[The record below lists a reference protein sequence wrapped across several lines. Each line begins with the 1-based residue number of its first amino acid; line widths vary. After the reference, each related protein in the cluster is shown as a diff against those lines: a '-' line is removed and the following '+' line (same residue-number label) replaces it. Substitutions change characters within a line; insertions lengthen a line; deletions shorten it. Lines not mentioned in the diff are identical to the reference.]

1 MKEIHPGRQ
10 PADERGMRRIA
21 LALGWPAL
29 ALLVV
34 FAPGLMNLSEVWS
47 SRDYYTHG
55 YLVPLVSLWAAAG
68 IVPRRRDLAIEPD
81 PRGLLGIAVAGLL
94 YAAGLGVGW
103 VPLQGLGL
111 VGAVAALVWLRC
123 GAAWLSA
130 LSFPL
135 GYLAFMVPL
144 PDAWITPVI
153 VSLQLFVSEVGV
165 GLLRISGYA
174 IYRDGNVLELPG
186 GESLFVAEACS
197 GITSVIT
204 LLPIAIVLAYFT
216 DRALRRRVLLVL
228 SVIPVALAG
237 NLVRVL
243 ATVLAAERWGTDV
256 ATTGSLHESVG
267 VVTYVVGCAVLL
279 GIGTMLRRWI
289 PDGGL
294 SRPLAP
300 R

>member
-1 MKEIHPGRQ
+1 
-10 PADERGMRRIA
+10 MRR
-21 LALGWPAL
+21 LGQALGWPAL
-29 ALLVV
+29 ALLAM
-34 FAPGLMNLSEVWS
+34 FAPGIANLSEVWS

-68 IVPRRRDLAIEPD
+68 IVPRRRSLAIEPD
-81 PRGLLGIAVAGLL
+81 PAGLL
-94 YAAGLGVGW
+94 AIGGAVVLYAIGIGVGW

-111 VGAVAALVWLRC
+111 VAAVSGLVWARC
-123 GAAWLSA
+123 GRQWLSA

-165 GLLRISGYA
+165 GLLRVAGYA
-174 IYRDGNVLELPG
+174 IYREGNVLELPG

-228 SVIPVALAG
+228 SVVPVALAG

-243 ATVLAAERWGTDV
+243 ATVLAAERWGADV
-256 ATTGSLHESVG
+256 ATSGSLHESVG
-267 VVTYVVGCAVLL
+267 VLTYVVGCAVLL
-279 GIGTMLRRWI
+279 AIGTMLRRWI
-289 PDGGL
+289 PDSGI